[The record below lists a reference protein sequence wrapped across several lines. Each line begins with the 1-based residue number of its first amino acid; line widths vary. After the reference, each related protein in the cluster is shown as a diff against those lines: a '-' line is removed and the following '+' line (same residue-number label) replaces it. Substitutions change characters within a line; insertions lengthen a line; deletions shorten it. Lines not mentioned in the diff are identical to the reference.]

1 MRISDGSSDVCSS
14 DLGARRG
21 ELSSCE
27 SLKSRSHRAKSRCP
41 SRSRKV
47 DGCLDFAR
55 HEGKESE
62 SKNALAKDFLF
73 LGGRGG
79 VDVGDRRVG
88 QLLDLGFR
96 DRTSTSLTSC
106 HSCAS
111 RSPPLACTKKDT

>member
-1 MRISDGSSDVCSS
+1 MNTPYPPRRASVLRI
-14 DLGARRG
+14 
-21 ELSSCE
+21 E

-55 HEGKESE
+55 HERKESE
-62 SKNALAKDFLF
+62 SKNALAQDFLF

-96 DRTSTSLTSC
+96 
-106 HSCAS
+106 
-111 RSPPLACTKKDT
+111 PLAIILADCLFILVLLQIEIGRAHV